1 MIVIAVLCIL
11 SAGLACA
18 GMSFMGAYSF
28 VKSYDWHYGVGAGL
42 YALGAV
48 FFIGWVFSMGW

>member
-1 MIVIAVLCIL
+1 MIVVAVLGIL
-11 SAGLACA
+11 CAGLACA
-18 GMSFMGAYSF
+18 GMSFVGACSF
-28 VKSYDWHYGVGAGL
+28 IKSHDWHYAAGAGL

>member
-1 MIVIAVLCIL
+1 MIVVAVLGIL
-11 SAGLACA
+11 FAGFACA
-18 GMSFMGAYSF
+18 GMSIVGARSF
-28 VKSYDWHYGVGAGL
+28 AKSHDWHHAVGAGL

>member
-11 SAGLACA
+11 CAGLACA
-18 GMSFMGAYSF
+18 GMSFAGACSF
-28 VKSYDWHYGVGAGL
+28 AKSHDWHHAVGAGV
-42 YALGAV
+42 YGLGAV

>member
-1 MIVIAVLCIL
+1 MIVIAVLCVL
-11 SAGLACA
+11 CAGLACA
-18 GMSFMGAYSF
+18 GMSFAGVCSF
-28 VKSYDWHYGVGAGL
+28 VKSHDWHYAVGAGL